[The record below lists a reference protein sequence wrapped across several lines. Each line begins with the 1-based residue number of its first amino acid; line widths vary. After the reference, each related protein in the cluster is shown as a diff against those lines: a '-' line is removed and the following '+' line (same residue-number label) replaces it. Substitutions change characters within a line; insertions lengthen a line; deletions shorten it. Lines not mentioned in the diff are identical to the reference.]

1 MIFSDGVLEVVSG
14 DSLERQEA
22 ALEAM
27 VHDFRGHTHQ
37 AIPSL
42 TQGRDAVFA
51 DDVTVL
57 SVASR

>member
-1 MIFSDGVLEVVSG
+1 VLEVVSG

-37 AIPSL
+37 AIPTL
-42 TQGRDAVFA
+42 TQGRDFVFA